1 MLYVVIHIHVAAMKS
16 IRIPYYHSECHITL
30 LKYRIGF
37 RLSKISCKVIPVLY
51 ASFFGK
57 QWPHLP
63 LQKVQILLFNMQLNI
78 SVNLLYFLN
87 VNLFQIPNSNAK
99 STAVKFKKQVKV
111 RL

>member
-1 MLYVVIHIHVAAMKS
+1 MQGV
-16 IRIPYYHSECHITL
+16 
-30 LKYRIGF
+30 
-37 RLSKISCKVIPVLY
+37 
-51 ASFFGK
+51 FFGK

-63 LQKVQILLFNMQLNI
+63 IQKVQILLFNMQLNI